1 MIDGILSDVASLI
14 CGVPQGSILGPLK
27 FCLYLLPLAAILRY
41 HNNGYHFYA
50 DDTQLYSSFKN
61 KDPSGQLARLNS
73 CISDIR
79 VRMIKNKLKIIDSKT
94 EFIIFRSPQCKA
106 SISSVSVSVG
116 DSNILSSPKV
126 RDLGVIFVECLT
138 LDAHISNICRRAH
151 FYFRNIGRI
160 RMLLSFEAS
169 SQLIH
174 ALITTTLDYCNGIL
188 FNLPKNKI
196 ERLQRIQ
203 NQAARML
210 KRIPRRNHIT
220 AVLKDLHWL
229 KINERIEFKILILTH
244 RAFYETGPIYLSELL
259 KKHNSSNRTRRANDH
274 CLLSI
279 SPISKM
285 CAIVILN
292 NHLVM
297 LHLFLWNRLDMSI
310 RMLDFDHFKSRI
322 KTELY
327 LRYFEA

>member
-1 MIDGILSDVASLI
+1 M
-14 CGVPQGSILGPLK
+14 
-27 FCLYLLPLAAILRY
+27 
-41 HNNGYHFYA
+41 FYVYNVLF
-50 DDTQLYSSFKN
+50 T
-61 KDPSGQLARLNS
+61 
-73 CISDIR
+73 
-79 VRMIKNKLKIIDSKT
+79 
-94 EFIIFRSPQCKA
+94 
-106 SISSVSVSVG
+106 
-116 DSNILSSPKV
+116 SNISVHVQITMLVSSS
-126 RDLGVIFVECLT
+126 LQGVIFDECLT

-151 FYFRNIGRI
+151 FHLRNIGRI

-174 ALITTTLDYCNGIL
+174 VLITTTLDYCNGIL

-220 AVLKDLHWL
+220 PVLKDLHWL
-229 KINERIEFKILILTH
+229 RINKRIEFKILILTH
-244 RAFYETGPIYLSELL
+244 RAFYETGPRYLSELI

-279 SPISKM
+279 PPISKM
-285 CAIVILN
+285 CAN
-292 NHLVM
+292 SYFERSFSYAAP
-297 LHLFLWNRLDMSI
+297 FLWNRLDMSI

>member
-1 MIDGILSDVASLI
+1 M
-14 CGVPQGSILGPLK
+14 
-27 FCLYLLPLAAILRY
+27 
-41 HNNGYHFYA
+41 
-50 DDTQLYSSFKN
+50 
-61 KDPSGQLARLNS
+61 
-73 CISDIR
+73 
-79 VRMIKNKLKIIDSKT
+79 
-94 EFIIFRSPQCKA
+94 
-106 SISSVSVSVG
+106 
-116 DSNILSSPKV
+116 
-126 RDLGVIFVECLT
+126 
-138 LDAHISNICRRAH
+138 
-151 FYFRNIGRI
+151 
-160 RMLLSFEAS
+160 SFEAS

-220 AVLKDLHWL
+220 PVLKDLHWL
-229 KINERIEFKILILTH
+229 RINERIEFKILILTH
-244 RAFYETGPIYLSELL
+244 RAFYETGPMYLSELI

-279 SPISKM
+279 PPISKM
-285 CAIVILN
+285 CAN
-292 NHLVM
+292 SYFERSFSYAAP
-297 LHLFLWNRLDMSI
+297 FLWNRLDMSI